1 MKNWLFLSA
10 LFLSNAVMA
19 ADMPAQ
25 GMSMTAVQKQFGAP
39 LQKSATIGKPPITRW
54 VYKDFTVVFEYKH
67 VVHSM
72 VVKNES
78 APSATPAAAPAATS
92 GKGEA
97 SLSVDV
103 K

>member
-10 LFLSNAVMA
+10 MLLAAPVMA
-19 ADMPAQ
+19 ADLPTQ

-39 LQKSATIGKPPITRW
+39 VQKTGPVGKPPITRW
-54 VYKDFTVVFEYKH
+54 IYKDFTVVFEYKH

-72 VVKNES
+72 TVNQGAAATGS
-78 APSATPAAAPAATS
+78 APAAPASTS

-97 SLSVDV
+97 TLSVDV